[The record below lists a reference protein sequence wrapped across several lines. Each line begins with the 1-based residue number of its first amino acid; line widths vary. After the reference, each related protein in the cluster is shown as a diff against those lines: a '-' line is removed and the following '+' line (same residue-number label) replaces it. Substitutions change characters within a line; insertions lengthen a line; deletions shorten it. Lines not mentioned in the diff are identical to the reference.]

1 MAKYLKINGKVCLDT
16 LRGMLTSWK
25 ARVRGPLTLN
35 IIDNWLMIIDGDY
48 SQAHQAKAS
57 SSHIINISAAFYGLS
72 RLSWDLDWHR
82 GRISCILSAYWP
94 WLCCWGFGQGWRCR
108 IGLIWLKILPF
119 NEGTFVGS
127 WRYLRWPMKVSPE
140 AVEGIMLLNQW
151 TCPCA
156 TRCTSIFKRVNPH
169 YSWFCGCGKL

>member
-25 ARVRGPLTLN
+25 VRVRGLLTRN

-57 SSHIINISAAFYGLS
+57 SSHIINISAVFYGLS
-72 RLSWDLDWHR
+72 RLSWDLDWQR
-82 GRISCILSAYWP
+82 GRISCTLSAYWP

-119 NEGTFVGS
+119 W
-127 WRYLRWPMKVSPE
+127 WRYFRGLLKIPSL
-140 AVEGIMLLNQW
+140 ADEGISGGGWGYHLLFRK
-151 TCPCA
+151 TK
-156 TRCTSIFKRVNPH
+156 IFPLNLEKII
-169 YSWFCGCGKL
+169 WFREVC

>member
-1 MAKYLKINGKVCLDT
+1 MHSVQALYCNWDCHWDCLRILGIHINFEICKEILKNV
-16 LRGMLTSWK
+16 M
-25 ARVRGPLTLN
+25 N
-35 IIDNWLMIIDGDY
+35 DY

-82 GRISCILSAYWP
+82 GRISCTLSAYWP

-119 NEGTFVGS
+119 L
-127 WRYLRWPMKVSPE
+127 WRYFRGLLKIPSL
-140 AVEGIMLLNQW
+140 ADEGISGGGWGYHLLFRKTYDNSSKS
-151 TCPCA
+151 CKNYM
-156 TRCTSIFKRVNPH
+156 I
-169 YSWFCGCGKL
+169 

>member
-1 MAKYLKINGKVCLDT
+1 MT
-16 LRGMLTSWK
+16 R
-25 ARVRGPLTLN
+25 N

-57 SSHIINISAAFYGLS
+57 SSHIINISAVFYGLS

-82 GRISCILSAYWP
+82 GRISCTLSAYWP

-119 NEGTFVGS
+119 L
-127 WRYLRWPMKVSPE
+127 WRYFRGLLKILSL
-140 AVEGIMLLNQW
+140 ADEGISGGGWGYHLLFRK
-151 TCPCA
+151 TK
-156 TRCTSIFKRVNPH
+156 IFSLNLTKMVR
-169 YSWFCGCGKL
+169 FRGKTYDNSSKSCKNYMI